1 MGLYTGQVQTL
12 QLDILTL
19 QLGSKLIPQLL
30 GRTHR
35 IKDNQ
40 NAMLFQLIF
49 YKNRPIFYW
58 EIVIIINLQ
67 CYHFQLPILD

>member
-19 QLGSKLIPQLL
+19 QLGSKLILQLMD
-30 GRTHR
+30 GTRR

-40 NAMLFQLIF
+40 N
-49 YKNRPIFYW
+49 PI
-58 EIVIIINLQ
+58 EIHAVRI
-67 CYHFQLPILD
+67 